1 MLREKKQVKDTVKKL
16 TNKGQALV
24 EFVILLP
31 IILFIIFV
39 IIDFATIFY
48 NKNHLEGVINT
59 VATMASDHAS
69 DNEILKVID
78 DKDINYSITY
88 ESKYATITLSKD
100 VSLVTPF
107 SNFVLK
113 NPYPIK
119 VERVIIYEQ

>member
-1 MLREKKQVKDTVKKL
+1 MKDTVKKL